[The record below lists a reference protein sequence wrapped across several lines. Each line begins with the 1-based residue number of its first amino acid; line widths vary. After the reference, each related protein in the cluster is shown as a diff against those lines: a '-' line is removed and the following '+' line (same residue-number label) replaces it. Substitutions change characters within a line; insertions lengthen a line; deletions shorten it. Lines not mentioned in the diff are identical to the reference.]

1 MMLKEMQ
8 SLTNGR
14 VCISIIVHSRSLMAH
29 QCVSVAHQLVVSKHH
44 VLLWLYNYVCAYCG
58 VNCNGVFVCVCVCV
72 SVCRTKYNLNALS
85 HDTAIGLIRKV
96 LADGVN
102 LTQVYTVV
110 LQIGWK

>member
-1 MMLKEMQ
+1 M
-8 SLTNGR
+8 
-14 VCISIIVHSRSLMAH
+14 CVHT
-29 QCVSVAHQLVVSKHH
+29 VVSI
-44 VLLWLYNYVCAYCG
+44 VMVC
-58 VNCNGVFVCVCVCV
+58 VCVCVCV

>member
-1 MMLKEMQ
+1 MQ
-8 SLTNGR
+8 P
-14 VCISIIVHSRSLMAH
+14 MAH
-29 QCVSVAHQLVVSKHH
+29 QCVSVAISCFH
-44 VLLWLYNYVCAYCG
+44 VLLWLMCVHT
-58 VNCNGVFVCVCVCV
+58 VVSIVMVCVC
-72 SVCRTKYNLNALS
+72 VCRTKYNLNALS